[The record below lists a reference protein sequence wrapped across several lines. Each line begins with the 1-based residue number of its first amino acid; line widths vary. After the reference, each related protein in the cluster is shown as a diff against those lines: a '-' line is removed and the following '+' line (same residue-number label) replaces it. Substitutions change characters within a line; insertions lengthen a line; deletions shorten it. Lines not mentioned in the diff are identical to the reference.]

1 MSLDHRIA
9 PINFQRNTIH
19 TLWFQRNFTGK
30 LTSNL
35 MTLFFSFLCVWLR
48 QSSSLATAELEISA
62 RTSSSYSDF
71 SWFGTINKDHTPLH
85 SWVSSMPHPTT
96 LPTEILCFSFLCI
109 TYAFLSYS
117 YIFPVPMF
125 FNPAF
130 QRSSKFLE
138 RDKKVSFRVLRT
150 TRLRVGGRWRLLF
163 VSPLFALYI
172 YDKGW

>member
-62 RTSSSYSDF
+62 RTSSSYSGF

-85 SWVSSMPHPTT
+85 SWVSSMPHPNN
-96 LPTEILCFSFLCI
+96 FSNRN
-109 TYAFLSYS
+109 
-117 YIFPVPMF
+117 PMF
-125 FNPAF
+125 FNPLYYICIPILFLYFSCSYVF
-130 QRSSKFLE
+130 QSCVPKELQIPRERQESFLSCTPHNPSPG
-138 RDKKVSFRVLRT
+138 RGAVAASLRFT
-150 TRLRVGGRWRLLF
+150 AVR
-163 VSPLFALYI
+163 AIYI
-172 YDKGW
+172 W